1 MMLAASRRVLASSS
15 ARTTTVARRQF
26 SSHHGNHAE
35 EKESFFIWGGK
46 TALGVSTFV
55 VGSGL
60 WYTKTSSGRDFR
72 KSIGVM
78 LDDEKWDDGL
88 WPGVAACSVVGIVL
102 STFYWS

>member
-1 MMLAASRRVLASSS
+1 MLAARRAIANPALRSSV
-15 ARTTTVARRQF
+15 TKRQL
-26 SSHHGNHAE
+26 SGHGGHGHAE

-72 KSIGVM
+72 KSIGVWM
-78 LDDEKWDDGL
+78 DDDKWDDGL